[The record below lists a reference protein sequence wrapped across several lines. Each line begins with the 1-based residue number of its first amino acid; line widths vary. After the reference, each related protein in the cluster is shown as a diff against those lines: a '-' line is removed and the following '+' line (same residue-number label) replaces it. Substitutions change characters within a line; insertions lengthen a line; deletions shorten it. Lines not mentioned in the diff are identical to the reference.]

1 MAGSALRIDHR
12 DDAVSFAVHV
22 QPRASRSEIT
32 GVHGDS
38 MKVRL
43 EAPPVEGAANA
54 ALIELLADA
63 LGVSRRNVQVVVG
76 QISRSKV
83 VEVLGVGAESVR
95 RLVTSGDT

>member
-1 MAGSALRIDHR
+1 MAGSALRIDAR
-12 DDAVSFAVHV
+12 DDAVRFAVHV

-63 LGVSRRNVQVVVG
+63 LGVSRRNVQIVG
-76 QISRSKV
+76 GQRSRNKV

-95 RLVTSGDT
+95 RLVTSGDR

>member
-1 MAGSALRIDHR
+1 MARAALRIDTR
-12 DDAVSFAVHV
+12 DDAVRFAVHV

-32 GVHGDS
+32 GLHGES

-63 LGVSRRNVQVVVG
+63 LGVSRRNVQIVG
-76 QISRSKV
+76 GQRSRSKV
-83 VEVLGVGAESVR
+83 VEVVGIGAESVR
-95 RLVTSGDT
+95 RLVTSGET

>member
-1 MAGSALRIDHR
+1 VR
-12 DDAVSFAVHV
+12 FAVHV

-63 LGVSRRNVQVVVG
+63 LGVSRRNVQIVG
-76 QISRSKV
+76 GQRSRGKV
-83 VEVLGVGAESVR
+83 VEVVGVGAERVR

>member
-1 MAGSALRIDHR
+1 
-12 DDAVSFAVHV
+12 
-22 QPRASRSEIT
+22 
-32 GVHGDS
+32 

-63 LGVSRRNVQVVVG
+63 LGVSRRNVQIVG
-76 QISRSKV
+76 GQHSRSKV
-83 VEVLGVGAESVR
+83 VEVVGVGAERVR

>member
-1 MAGSALRIDHR
+1 MAGSALRIDTR
-12 DDAVSFAVHV
+12 DDAVRFAVHV

-63 LGVSRRNVQVVVG
+63 LGVSRRNVQIVG
-76 QISRSKV
+76 GQRSRGKV
-83 VEVLGVGAESVR
+83 VEVVGVGAERVR

>member
-1 MAGSALRIDHR
+1 MAGSALRIDTR
-12 DDAVSFAVHV
+12 DDAVRFAVHV

-63 LGVSRRNVQVVVG
+63 LGVSRRNVQIVG
-76 QISRSKV
+76 GQRSRSKV

-95 RLVTSGDT
+95 RLVTSGDR